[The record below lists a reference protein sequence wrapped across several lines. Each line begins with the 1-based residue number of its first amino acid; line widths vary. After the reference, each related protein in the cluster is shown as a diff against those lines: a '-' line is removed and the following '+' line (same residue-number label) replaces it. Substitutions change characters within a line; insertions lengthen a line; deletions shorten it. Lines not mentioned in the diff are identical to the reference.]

1 MARTRTPQQQRRI
14 PGRPAARRPQTARV
28 AGRSGG
34 QRRPGV
40 VSRRKQ
46 PPPSLASKLGQG
58 ALGTLKSVPAAG
70 AAKTAGQNK
79 SKLALVAGLGAAGAA
94 FLKRRKSGSDATE
107 PATTTVVAEPSA
119 SVPVAPVAGDPGAGT
134 SAA

>member
-1 MARTRTPQQQRRI
+1 MARTATPQRKI
-14 PGRPAARRPQTARV
+14 PGRPAARRPQTTRV
-28 AGRSGG
+28 AGRTAG

-40 VSRRKQ
+40 ISRRRQ

-58 ALGTLKSVPAAG
+58 ALGALKSVPAAG

-94 FLKRRKSGSDATE
+94 FLKRRKTGSDDAATPE
-107 PATTTVVAEPSA
+107 TTTVVADPSA
-119 SVPVAPVAGDPGAGT
+119 SVPVAPVAGEPSGPGAPT
-134 SAA
+134 A